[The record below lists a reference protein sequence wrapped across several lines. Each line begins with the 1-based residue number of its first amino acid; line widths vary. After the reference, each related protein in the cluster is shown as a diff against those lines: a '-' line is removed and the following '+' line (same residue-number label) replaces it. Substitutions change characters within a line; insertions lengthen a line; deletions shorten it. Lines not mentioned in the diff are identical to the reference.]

1 MAAASL
7 IAAEPDRGWWRPTLI
22 TAIITAVVGIIS
34 FASFLW
40 ASTAALPGDPAVFRA
55 RIAHGFAAGDLV
67 EDPFQEGSTTIG
79 SHQWNDCLIIVMAMD
94 QRGDPARLALS
105 PILMD
110 FGATPSVSN
119 NPCAVL
125 SALNQGATPNGNL
138 YYYDNYPHGAVVL
151 LRLLLPYREIERIR
165 ADYRNLLSGLLVASL
180 ALVMVGLA
188 SGRNM
193 RAFAAIG
200 VTSVALMR
208 YFGLESFSQS
218 LGHGPADAV
227 LAAYTLALAAM
238 AFRPTGLGL
247 AVVAA
252 AVCGALT
259 MIFELF
265 TGGVPLGLAMVIGLT
280 PLVVRPA
287 VRPTVA
293 AGASAA
299 AFLGAGA
306 IFYLLKMVAVVM
318 IAGGGI
324 AGNAVA
330 EAFRLTIFVPNGVLK
345 DGTGFAVA
353 IRETFH
359 SVDTLTGGMGLMSA
373 ATIVIGLAAGA
384 YGFVQVRRN
393 EPSAAVRS
401 QALMLALSLI
411 IPPLWCV
418 FFLNLMINHAW
429 FTDRIFVWLIAGGFS
444 LFFLSLLSPG
454 APRPHRD

>member
-7 IAAEPDRGWWRPTLI
+7 IDAAPGRGWWRPTVI
-22 TAIITAVVGIIS
+22 TAIITTVVGIVS
-34 FASFLW
+34 FAVFLW
-40 ASTAALPGDPAVFRA
+40 ASTTALPGDPAIFKE

-67 EDPFQEGSTTIG
+67 ENPFQEGSTTIG

-94 QRGDPARLALS
+94 ERGDPARLALS

-110 FGATPSVSN
+110 FGATPSVST

-151 LRLLLPYREIERIR
+151 LRHLLPYREIERIR
-165 ADYRNLLSGLLVASL
+165 ADYRNLLSALLIASL

-188 SGRNM
+188 RGQNM
-193 RAFAAIG
+193 RGFAAIG

-238 AFRPTGLGL
+238 AFRPTGLAL

-287 VRPTVA
+287 VRPGVA
-293 AGASAA
+293 ATASAA
-299 AFLGAGA
+299 TFLGAGA
-306 IFYLLKMVAVVM
+306 IFYLLKMAAVMM

-324 AGNAVA
+324 AGDALA
-330 EAFRLTIFVPNGVLK
+330 EAFRLTIFVPDGVRK
-345 DGTGFAVA
+345 DGTGFATA

-359 SVDTLTGGMGLMSA
+359 SVDTLTGGMGLIA
-373 ATIVIGLAAGA
+373 GATIAIALAAGA
-384 YGFVQVRRN
+384 YGFVQVWRSER
-393 EPSAAVRS
+393 SAAVRG
-401 QALMLALSLI
+401 QALMLALSLF

-418 FFLNLMINHAW
+418 FFLNLMINHSW

-444 LFFLSLLSPG
+444 LFFLDLLSRG
-454 APRPHRD
+454 KGRETA